1 MADDPNIPR
10 IGQAAQQKPVQ
21 QPQQPPSAR
30 PMTDGQQQ
38 GTVHQFGAQQAG
50 VPGGPGP
57 PGAGIPARST
67 AASKPEAA
75 PAIPGLFPPTLKQ
88 SGRTPAT
95 VVDALVRLGY
105 VGALALAAA
114 VAQAQASGITP
125 EQVLLSNQ
133 TVTTDQLG
141 RATAEKYGLN
151 YIDLSSFEIDFQ
163 VASLVSADVAK
174 RYEVLPVRQYEDGSI
189 LVAMANPANVL
200 ALDDLKLMLKTQLR
214 PAVVAP
220 DDLAAAF
227 SRLTNLDE
235 AVTEASD
242 DDIYDDDAVKVDV
255 RESSTDAPVVKLI
268 NSILVQAV
276 TVGASDLHFE
286 PEGREMRV
294 RFRVDG
300 VLQRATTVPRKMV
313 SGIISR
319 LKIMSEMDISEKR
332 VPQDGRVALRV
343 GGVAVDLRVVTMP
356 SVFGEKVVIR
366 ILDKSSTQ
374 LTMDDLGMTPESA
387 HRFETAYNS
396 PYGAVLVTGPTGS
409 GKTTSLYAAV
419 NQLNTI
425 ERSILTIED
434 PVEYQLTGI
443 SQVQVNNKAGLT
455 FAGGL
460 RAALRSDPDII
471 MVGEIRDSETAKIA
485 IEAALTGHLVLS
497 TLHTNDAATTATRL
511 TEMGVEPFLTASALE
526 VVVNQRL
533 ARKVCHQCATPVT
546 ISAESLRVNGF
557 DADEDIN
564 ALQAVGCS
572 RCSNG
577 YKGRVG
583 LYEVLSITET
593 IRSLILGRATATE
606 IEIAAVAEG
615 MDTLRQDG
623 LKKIKT
629 HFTTVEEIARVTGVG

>member
-10 IGQAAQQKPVQ
+10 IGQSAQQKPAQ
-21 QPQQPPSAR
+21 APQQPPGVRQMSQQQQPGQVQSMGAAR
-30 PMTDGQQQ
+30 QAGAGQQQ
-38 GTVHQFGAQQAG
+38 APADGGTG
-50 VPGGPGP
+50 VPG
-57 PGAGIPARST
+57 
-67 AASKPEAA
+67 
-75 PAIPGLFPPTLKQ
+75 LFAPTLKQ
-88 SGRTPAT
+88 AGRTPPT
-95 VVDALVRLGY
+95 VLDALVRLGY
-105 VGALALAAA
+105 VGALALESA
-114 VAQAQASGITP
+114 VAKAQAQGITP
-125 EQVLLSNQ
+125 EQVLMGDSI
-133 TVTTDQLG
+133 VSTDQLA
-141 RATAEKYGLN
+141 RATAEKFGIN
-151 YIDLSSFEIDFQ
+151 YIDLSQFEIDMS
-163 VASLVSADVAK
+163 VATLIAAEKARS
-174 RYEVLPVRQYEDGSI
+174 YEVLPVRQYEDGSV

-200 ALDDLKLMLKTQLR
+200 ALDDLKLMLKKELR
-214 PAVVAP
+214 PAVAAP
-220 DDLAAAF
+220 DDLAGAF
-227 SRLTNLDE
+227 TKLTNLDE
-235 AVTEASD
+235 AVTEAFD
-242 DDIYDDDAVKVDV
+242 DDEDDEPVQLDV
-255 RESSTDAPVVKLI
+255 RESATDAPVVKLI

-286 PEGREMRV
+286 PEGKEMRV

-313 SGIISR
+313 SGMISR
-319 LKIMSEMDISEKR
+319 LKIMADMNIAEKR

-343 GGVAVDLRVVTMP
+343 GAVSVDLRVVTMP

-374 LTMDDLGMTPESA
+374 LTFDDLGMSGMAGDKFRTG
-387 HRFETAYNS
+387 FMS

-455 FAGGL
+455 FAQGL

-471 MVGEIRDSETAKIA
+471 MVGEIRDGETAQIA

-497 TLHTNDAATTATRL
+497 TLHTNDASTTVTRL
-511 TEMGVEPFLTASALE
+511 SEMGVEPFLTATALE

-533 ARKVCHQCATPVT
+533 ARRVCTQCAETVKV
-546 ISAESLRVNGF
+546 SADQLRKSGF
-557 DADEDIN
+557 KADKDIE
-564 ALQAVGCS
+564 ALQAVGCP

-583 LYEVLSITET
+583 LYEVLAISET
-593 IRSLILGRATATE
+593 IRSLILERANSKE
-606 IEIAAVAEG
+606 IEQMAVEEG
-615 MDTLRQDG
+615 MDTLRQAG
-623 LKKIKT
+623 LAKITEGKT
-629 HFTTVEEIARVTGVG
+629 TIEEVSRVTGVT